1 MKPVRIF
8 LAASLFASFCFLLSC
23 GGKNKKTDA
32 SKPANQGA
40 RPPARVDAFLVQKR
54 TVSESIDIPGTLV
67 ASESTE
73 IHPEVAGRIVQLNVR
88 EGTVV
93 GQGAVIARLYDGD
106 LQAQKKKFEVQ
117 LQIANQTQGRYEQLQ
132 KIGGI
137 SKQDYDV
144 TVLNVS
150 NIRAD
155 LAIINTSIAKTVIR
169 APFTGKLG
177 LKAVSIGAYVSPTSI
192 ITTIQKTNSLRID
205 FNVPEKYAGQLS
217 KGQPVKFV
225 VEGNKQVYTASVMAS
240 ESGIAEETRTLT
252 IRAMVN
258 GAEAG
263 LVPGSFAKVKVDF
276 KPDTN
281 AIMIPTQS
289 IIPQARG
296 KKVYVFRG
304 GVAKFVDVSTGVRDS
319 VMVQITEGIVPG
331 DTVITTGLLTLK
343 PDAKVAIRRVTN
355 VSKKS

>member
-1 MKPVRIF
+1 MKPVRIL
-8 LAASLFASFCFLLSC
+8 LAGCLLGSLFFLLSC

-32 SKPANQGA
+32 SRPGNPAA
-40 RPPARVDAFLVQKR
+40 RPPTRVDAFLVQKR
-54 TVSESIDIPGTLV
+54 TVSESLDIPGTLV

-73 IHPEVAGRIVQLNVR
+73 IHPEVAGRIVQLNVN
-88 EGTVV
+88 EGAIV

-106 LQAQKKKFEVQ
+106 LQAQKKKLEVQ
-117 LQIANQTQGRYEQLQ
+117 LQIANQTQNRYEELQ

-144 TVLNVS
+144 TVLNTS

-177 LKAVSIGAYVSPTSI
+177 LKVVSIGAYITPTSI
-192 ITTIQKTNSLRID
+192 ITTIQKTSSLRID
-205 FNVPEKYAGQLS
+205 FNVPEKYAGQLG
-217 KGQPVKFV
+217 KGQLIKFM
-225 VEGNKQVYTASVMAS
+225 VEGRRETYTANILAS
-240 ESGIAEETRTLT
+240 ESGIAEETRTLLM
-252 IRAMVN
+252 RAMVN
-258 GAEAG
+258 GVESG
-263 LVPGSFAKVKVDF
+263 LVPGSFAKVKIDF
-276 KPDTN
+276 RPDTN
-281 AIMIPTQS
+281 AMMVPTQS

-296 KKVYVFRG
+296 KKVYLYRD
-304 GVAKFVDVSTGVRDS
+304 GVAKFVDVSTGIRDS
-319 VMVQITEGIVPG
+319 VMVQITEGLAVG

-343 PDAKVAIRRVTN
+343 PDSKVAIRKVTN